1 MSEPFAA
8 TLNEGARFI
17 DLRVSPN
24 ESVRRTGARGR
35 DCKEDDE
42 VVDTVDTGRRRD
54 RHEDCI
60 FHLDSAEREECNVV
74 EEGVEM
80 LRVWESAEDGR
91 V

>member
-1 MSEPFAA
+1 M
-8 TLNEGARFI
+8 
-17 DLRVSPN
+17 
-24 ESVRRTGARGR
+24 RRTGARGR
-35 DCKEDDE
+35 DCREDDE

-60 FHLDSAEREECNVV
+60 FHLDSAEREECKVV
-74 EEGVEM
+74 EDGVEM